1 MTRFLNP
8 VSQDSYGEKR
18 DLVRGAEGSGCQ
30 RLLIGSPLGF
40 LGQVSGG
47 DKTKLKDQACTA
59 YLAS

>member
-47 DKTKLKDQACTA
+47 DKT
-59 YLAS
+59 S